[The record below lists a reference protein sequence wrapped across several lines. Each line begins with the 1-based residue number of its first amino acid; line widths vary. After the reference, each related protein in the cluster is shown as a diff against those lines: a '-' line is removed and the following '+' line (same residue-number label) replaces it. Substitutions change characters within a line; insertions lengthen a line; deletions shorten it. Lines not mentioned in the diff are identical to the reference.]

1 MNRSPDE
8 WEIRIERIQ
17 DEVGFRALRHCWN
30 QLLQESTANT
40 MFLTWEWLYA
50 WFKHLREDREL
61 LILRLS
67 HGEETVGL
75 LPMAVR
81 PHILDNFL
89 GVRVVGFLG
98 MGKAGADYLDVIIRR
113 GWEEHALAALD
124 KFAEENTSL
133 VLRLA
138 QIKRDSFAFR
148 WAARL
153 EHQGWRVS
161 RAKTNV
167 CPFIRLSG
175 HSWQSFLATLGSEH
189 RYNVRRKLRNLSKS
203 FDVQFERVT
212 SEPQCREALSLL
224 ITLHNR
230 RWEGLSDAFHTSR
243 LVSFHEE
250 FTQLALARDW
260 LRLFVLRLDGKPA
273 ASLYGINYN
282 GVFYFYQSGF
292 DPDYGN
298 HSVGLVTMALAI
310 KAAIEEGA
318 EEYDLLH
325 GDERYK
331 FHWAQELREI
341 DELVVYRPRVAGTFY
356 QVAIQFSRGSRRL
369 ARRVLPKTLADAIT
383 AAIRALDGLERLKAC
398 KMVKARSL
406 SNALSKAT
414 ELLQQGGVKNLL
426 IHGLEKIC
434 SPLLRLGTIYFFVRE
449 LDENLPEPKAPTGLT
464 LRPASVVDLPVLA
477 AAWGDDEHTIEKLHD
492 RFRRGDFC
500 FIALDPNNRAIHSR
514 WATFRRANIPD
525 LGMDLILGPGE
536 AFAYDSYTVPEFRGR
551 RIDAA
556 VRCFAFSWLRANGI
570 IRACT
575 FVRGDNPASLR
586 AVRRW
591 QQPAGTF
598 RYIKL
603 RGFKPWVMGKP
614 ASCLPALI
622 PAEESKRSP
631 RTSQL

>member
-1 MNRSPDE
+1 MR
-8 WEIRIERIQ
+8 
-17 DEVGFRALRHCWN
+17 
-30 QLLQESTANT
+30 
-40 MFLTWEWLYA
+40 
-50 WFKHLREDREL
+50 
-61 LILRLS
+61 
-67 HGEETVGL
+67 
-75 LPMAVR
+75 
-81 PHILDNFL
+81 
-89 GVRVVGFLG
+89 
-98 MGKAGADYLDVIIRR
+98 
-113 GWEEHALAALD
+113 
-124 KFAEENTSL
+124 
-133 VLRLA
+133 
-138 QIKRDSFAFR
+138 
-148 WAARL
+148 
-153 EHQGWRVS
+153 
-161 RAKTNV
+161 
-167 CPFIRLSG
+167 
-175 HSWQSFLATLGSEH
+175 
-189 RYNVRRKLRNLSKS
+189 
-203 FDVQFERVT
+203 
-212 SEPQCREALSLL
+212 
-224 ITLHNR
+224 
-230 RWEGLSDAFHTSR
+230 
-243 LVSFHEE
+243 SFHDE

-310 KAAIEEGA
+310 KAAIKEGA

-356 QVAIQFSRGSRRL
+356 QGAIQFSRGSRRL

-383 AAIRALDGLERLKAC
+383 AALRALDGLERLKAC

-406 SNALSKAT
+406 SNAWSKAT

-434 SPLLRLGTIYFFVRE
+434 SPLLSFGTIYFFVRE
-449 LDENLPEPKAPTGLT
+449 LNEDLPEPKAPTGLT

-477 AAWGDDEHTIEKLHD
+477 AVWGDGEHTEEKLGN

-500 FIALDPNNRAIHSR
+500 FIALDPNDRVVHAR
-514 WATFRRANIPD
+514 WATVQRTNVPD

-536 AFAYDSYTVPEFRGR
+536 AFTYDSYTVPEFRGR
-551 RIDAA
+551 RIDYA
-556 VRCFAFSWLRANGI
+556 VRGYAFIWLCANGI

-622 PAEESKRSP
+622 PADESKP
-631 RTSQL
+631 QL